1 MRINLSHTRI
11 VAFRKEIRGY
21 YVQNSRLLPW
31 RRARTPYRIL
41 VSEIMLQQTQV
52 SRVLYKFPA
61 FIRRFPS
68 FSVLSRAHKISVQKA
83 WQGLGYNR
91 RAVALIKT
99 ARKIVHE
106 HGGRL
111 PRTEAELL
119 TFPGVGKGTVGA
131 LRTFAFNL
139 PAVFIETNIR
149 RVFIYFFFSGK
160 RNVSDRDILPLI
172 EQTLD
177 KQCPREWYYALMDY
191 GALVLTAHKTGIK
204 PLGRQPRFAGSRRFY
219 RGQVIKLLHAGK
231 RVHIGTLKKALGKNE
246 NEIHS
251 ILSGLESDGL
261 LRIDRKSVSLP

>member
-31 RRARTPYRIL
+31 RRGRTPYRIL

-52 SRVLYKFPA
+52 SRVLYKYPA

-91 RAVALIKT
+91 RAVALINI

-131 LRTFAFNL
+131 LRAFAFNL

-149 RVFIYFFFSGK
+149 RVFIYFFFYGK
-160 RNVSDRDILPLI
+160 RNVSDREILPLI

-191 GALVLTAHKTGIK
+191 GAM
-204 PLGRQPRFAGSRRFY
+204 LGRQEKENPNVRSAHYKKQTPFKGSRREL
-219 RGQVIKLLHAGK
+219 RGKILKLLLEHPKTGEEK
-231 RVHIGTLKKALGKNE
+231 ISKKFRIPIKKTK
-246 NEIHS
+246 EIFS
-251 ILSGLESDGL
+251 LLRKDGL
-261 LRIDRKSVSLP
+261 VS